1 MSCVWVI
8 GASSIN
14 TSNESSK
21 PSSLYM
27 RSLKSKENDLEE
39 NEKLFEVEKP
49 KLRKRR
55 KSATLQTDEI
65 KDDSQEETRIRKK
78 RKDRN
83 RESLIEQDTMIQSD
97 PESVHPFSSILYRLL
112 IRIAKKKWTRLQQL
126 VLMLK
131 KY

>member
-1 MSCVWVI
+1 MICVWVI

-21 PSSLYM
+21 ASSLYM

-55 KSATLQTDEI
+55 KSAKIQTDEI

-78 RKDRN
+78 KDRS
-83 RESLIEQDTMIQSD
+83 RESHIEQDSMIQSD
-97 PESVHPFSSILYRLL
+97 PESVHPFSSILCRLL
-112 IRIAKKKWTRLQQL
+112 IRIAKRKWTRLQQL
-126 VLMLK
+126 VLVLK
-131 KY
+131 KC